1 MVSMVLEYVR
11 ARYFGEKGQGIVEYA
26 VLLAFVVAVAAVVGS
41 NGTLTTKVKAVFNDV
56 TNTIQ

>member
-1 MVSMVLEYVR
+1 MISMVLEYVK

-26 VLLAFVVAVAAVVGS
+26 VLLAFIVVVAAVVGS

-56 TNTIQ
+56 SNTIQ